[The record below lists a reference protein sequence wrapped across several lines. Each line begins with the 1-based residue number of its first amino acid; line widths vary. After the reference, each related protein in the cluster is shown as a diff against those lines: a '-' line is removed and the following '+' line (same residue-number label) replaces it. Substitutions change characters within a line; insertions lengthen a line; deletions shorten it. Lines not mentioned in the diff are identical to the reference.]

1 MRLILVLILLYV
13 LLRTF
18 MNYILPYMIKGAV
31 YEAEQEARRKKENN
45 DLKGTHIS
53 HIPPKKKDGYDGG
66 EYVDYEEV
74 K

>member
-31 YEAEQEARRKKENN
+31 YDAEQEARRKKQKNM
-45 DLKGTHIS
+45 KGTHIS
-53 HIPPKKKDGYDGG
+53 HIPPKKDNSYNGG